1 MSRIEDSTDKLTVGN
16 GVNGVNM
23 ASSRKASKNKIP
35 TNVHL
40 VAPTDESRKKES
52 SWSEHT
58 WSKYS
63 KNFKFRGGNYRVF
76 LINFVC
82 VLRALD
88 KANLF

>member
-1 MSRIEDSTDKLTVGN
+1 MYICTVSYSQVPNKRVTRLTIAMSRIKDSTDKLTVGN

-23 ASSRKASKNKIP
+23 ASRKASKHKIP
-35 TNVHL
+35 SHVHL

-63 KNFKFRGGNYRVF
+63 
-76 LINFVC
+76 
-82 VLRALD
+82 
-88 KANLF
+88 

>member
-23 ASSRKASKNKIP
+23 ASRKASKHKIP
-35 TNVHL
+35 SHVHL

-63 KNFKFRGGNYRVF
+63 KFIQFRGGNYAWNF
-76 LINFVC
+76 LG
-82 VLRALD
+82 
-88 KANLF
+88 LFRSTLSA

>member
-1 MSRIEDSTDKLTVGN
+1 MSQIKDSTDKLTTGN

-35 TNVHL
+35 TQVHL

-63 KNFKFRGGNYRVF
+63 
-76 LINFVC
+76 
-82 VLRALD
+82 
-88 KANLF
+88 

>member
-1 MSRIEDSTDKLTVGN
+1 MSRIKDSTDKLTVGN

-23 ASSRKASKNKIP
+23 ASRKASKHKIP
-35 TNVHL
+35 SHVHL

-63 KNFKFRGGNYRVF
+63 KFIQFRGGSYV
-76 LINFVC
+76 
-82 VLRALD
+82 
-88 KANLF
+88 